1 MVQSG
6 RLEDYKGPYSPY
18 VGKDTFVLNNTI
30 ALTGDNCCIH
40 LYLSCMQSFGA
51 WYSLT
56 NFNITSLYQ
65 ILTSMDLGPVLRKT
79 GCPSKN
85 IRIYP

>member
-1 MVQSG
+1 MGEICPVCNGLYEKQIICSRCQAVMVQSG

-40 LYLSCMQSFGA
+40 LYICPVCSHLEHGTV
-51 WYSLT
+51 SL
-56 NFNITSLYQ
+56 IS
-65 ILTSMDLGPVLRKT
+65 I
-79 GCPSKN
+79 
-85 IRIYP
+85 